1 MNTQTEFNIKKI
13 HKLNL
18 FTIIFISL
26 LMSITC
32 LVNINSTS
40 SYADLI
46 PFLLVAVISIIVYYL
61 PLKDSTKATT
71 FSLVIILS
79 NFGSF
84 LLNDFKPTT
93 VASDMLVFVAGI
105 VVTSLYFRKKL
116 IMISIIVLDIC
127 FLGIMLFNPIS
138 ILGENFSIAHLINIF
153 VILNGIIILIYF
165 LTDIGSTLIESAN
178 TKKEES
184 DVLVKKLDNLLSTI
198 KAGSNSLNS
207 SLGELSNDINLINS
221 TGSNINKAMDE
232 INNGVLE
239 TSNSINNI
247 NMQVNS
253 ANESLIESN
262 TISDNIKSISNE
274 VINRVVEGSEEIS
287 TMHASMNTI
296 KSSVSISLDTVNS
309 LKESIKKIDICLSGI
324 SNISTQ
330 TNLLALNASI
340 EAARAGEH
348 GKGFSIVAEQVKKL
362 AEESSIIVSDISAII
377 KEINT
382 VTAEAVIKVTE
393 GYDTTIEGT
402 VIVNRVDDKFKKIM
416 LSFNEISSKLE
427 IENSLINSIATSF
440 SPINDELESVS
451 SITEEHVASTEE
463 IKATL
468 DEQVLNLN
476 SIANSMDN
484 IKRLGNELNKLTT
497 K

>member
-1 MNTQTEFNIKKI
+1 MNTQTEFDIKKI

-18 FTIIFISL
+18 FTIIIISI

-32 LVNINSTS
+32 LINLNSTS

-46 PFLLVAVISIIVYYL
+46 PFLLVVVISVIVYFL
-61 PLKDSTKATT
+61 PLKDSAKATI

-79 NFGSF
+79 NFASF
-84 LLNDFKPTT
+84 LFSDFKPTT

-138 ILGENFSIAHLINIF
+138 LLGENYSIANLINIF

-165 LTDIGSTLIESAN
+165 LTDLGSTLIESAN
-178 TKKEES
+178 SKTAES
-184 DVLVKKLDNLLSTI
+184 EVLVKKLDTLLSKI
-198 KAGSNSLNS
+198 KAGSNSLNL
-207 SLGELSNDINLINS
+207 SLNELSNDIHLINS

-247 NMQVNS
+247 NLQVNS

-262 TISDNIKSISNE
+262 DISDNIKSISNE
-274 VINRVVEGSEEIS
+274 IIDKVVEGSEEIS
-287 TMHASMNTI
+287 TMNASMNTI
-296 KSSVSISLDTVNS
+296 KSSVSVSLDTVNS

-362 AEESSIIVSDISAII
+362 AEESSIIVSDISTII
-377 KEINT
+377 KEINS
-382 VTAEAVIKVTE
+382 VTDEAVIKVTE
-393 GYDTTIEGT
+393 GFDTTIEGT

-440 SPINDELESVS
+440 APINIELESVS

-468 DEQVLNLN
+468 DEQILNLN

-484 IKRLGNELNKLTT
+484 IQRLGNELNKLTT